1 MLQLQQLVIS
11 RKTVGRHPVGEAN
24 QAASSAVRREA
35 VRTSEKGSL
44 AERIKESTAA
54 RIQVRVSMAANQ
66 AEKQVTEK
74 VVAQPRDAVYAKV
87 PTMHQHA
94 HRMEEE

>member
-1 MLQLQQLVIS
+1 M
-11 RKTVGRHPVGEAN
+11 GEAN

-35 VRTSEKGSL
+35 VRTSERGSS
-44 AERIKESTAA
+44 AERIKENTAA
-54 RIQVRVSMAANQ
+54 RIQVRVSMAANP
-66 AEKQVTEK
+66 AEKQVREK
-74 VVAQPRDAVYAKV
+74 AVAQPRDAGYARV